1 MLGLVAYREP
11 GEKNGPRTLAG
22 VRFCAAYVERGGG
35 LRAALSA
42 RRAAKYLK
50 KHRVRQA
57 VFPPDFPMK
66 EVFARRGV
74 LPPDERALRGQMAA
88 EIIRRAMTQLG
99 LPPERTR
106 LALAAARPSAALNAA
121 ALTLA
126 REVRYLTLCS
136 PDTERLSCIMR
147 WDWGVSV
154 CAAAAGTALC
164 ADLAVV
170 FDGLAPLCRC
180 PVLPLGDETLAVV
193 YGAPTLAEETARWDG
208 QQLICALFAAG
219 ALKTGEICIARVE
232 FSAQTGQNTKFP

>member
-74 LPPDERALRGQMAA
+74 LPP
-88 EIIRRAMTQLG
+88 
-99 LPPERTR
+99 ERTR
-106 LALAAARPSAALNAA
+106 LALVAARPSAALNAA

-219 ALKTGEICIARVE
+219 ALKTGEICIARVD

>member
-11 GEKNGPRTLAG
+11 GEKNGLRTLGG
-22 VRFCAAYVERGGG
+22 VRFRAVYVERGGG

-42 RRAAKYLK
+42 KRAAKYLR

-88 EIIRRAMTQLG
+88 EIVRRAMAQLG

-121 ALTLA
+121 ALVLA
-126 REVRYLTLCS
+126 REVRYLTLCT
-136 PDTERLSCIMR
+136 PEAERLSRIMR

-164 ADLAVV
+164 ADLAVA
-170 FDGLAPLCRC
+170 FDDHAPLCRC
-180 PVLPLGDETLAVV
+180 PVLPLGDETLTVI
-193 YGAPTLAEETARWDG
+193 YGAPALAEETVRWDG
-208 QQLICALFAAG
+208 QQLLRALFAAG
-219 ALKTGEICIARVE
+219 ALKTGEICIEQVD
-232 FSAQTGQNTKFP
+232 FPAQTG